1 MNKMTQL
8 SLGLVLAGYSMSS
21 LAGGVPIAPE
31 IDGAGIFLVLGIV
44 ISAVALVRE
53 KINKK

>member
-1 MNKMTQL
+1 MNKTTQL
-8 SLGLVLAGYSMSS
+8 SLGLVLAGYSISS
-21 LAGGVPIAPE
+21 LAGTVPVAPE